1 MPLLR
6 RTLTAVETEVAYL
19 LLGATLELN
28 SYERILVRGR
38 IKECESAVASLR
50 RRQEGSVFDEKR
62 PEKYTLTSLPDLVAV
77 RVLAFPRRR
86 LEEAERILRTRI
98 QGWTADPIPGGT
110 GEPIALKYHG
120 HWRAGDRI
128 RAEIQI
134 VPLLI
139 GLFWEIEHDAIYK
152 PDETLRAAVRADA
165 MKASTAGVLEALR
178 QFEEQFGFQV
188 DNRDDILSDENWP
201 E

>member
-1 MPLLR
+1 MR

-19 LLGATLELN
+19 LLGPTLDLN

-38 IKECESAVASLR
+38 IKECESAIGSLR
-50 RRQEGSVFDEKR
+50 RRQEYRSFIQDKAAS
-62 PEKYTLTSLPDLVAV
+62 YTLTSLPDLVAV

-86 LEEAERILRTRI
+86 LEETERILRERI
-98 QGWTADPIPGGT
+98 QGWTVDPIPGGT

-188 DNRDDILSDENWP
+188 DNRDVVLSDENWP

>member
-1 MPLLR
+1 MR

-38 IKECESAVASLR
+38 IKECESAIASLR
-50 RRQEGSVFDEKR
+50 RRQEGTVFDQGQT
-62 PEKYTLTSLPDLVAV
+62 EKYTLTALPDLVAV

-86 LEEAERILRTRI
+86 LEDAERIIRSRI
-98 QGWTADPIPGGT
+98 QGWTADPVSSVT
-110 GEPIALKYHG
+110 GQPIALKYHG
-120 HWRAGDRI
+120 YWNTADRI

-139 GLFWEIEHDAIYK
+139 GLFWEVEHDAIYK
-152 PDETLRAAVRADA
+152 PDETLRAAMRADA
-165 MKASTAGVLEALR
+165 MKTSTAGVLDALR
-178 QFEEQFGFQV
+178 KFEEQFEYQV
-188 DNRDDILSDENWP
+188 DNRDDLLSGENWP

>member
-1 MPLLR
+1 MR

-19 LLGATLELN
+19 LLGTTLELN

-38 IKECESAVASLR
+38 IKECESAIASLR
-50 RRQEGSVFDEKR
+50 RRQEGTVFDEKS
-62 PEKYTLTSLPDLVAV
+62 PGKYTLTSLPDLVAV

-86 LEEAERILRTRI
+86 LDEAERILRPRI
-98 QGWTADPIPGGT
+98 QGWTVDPVPGGT

-120 HWRAGDRI
+120 YWKVGDRI

-139 GLFWEIEHDAIYK
+139 GLFWEVEHDAIYK

-165 MKASTAGVLEALR
+165 MKACITDVLEALR
-178 QFEEQFGFQV
+178 RFEEQFGFQV
-188 DNRDDILSDENWP
+188 ENRDDVLSGGDWP